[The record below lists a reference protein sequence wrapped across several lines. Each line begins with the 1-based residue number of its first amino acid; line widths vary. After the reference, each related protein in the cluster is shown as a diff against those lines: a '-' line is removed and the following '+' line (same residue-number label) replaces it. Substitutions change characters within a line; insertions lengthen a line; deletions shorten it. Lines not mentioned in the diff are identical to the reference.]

1 MKSCLAIDQ
10 GTTGT
15 KAYRVWSDGRM
26 ELVGRRS
33 HQQFLPAP
41 GLVEHDAE
49 EILRHIEELIAEAG
63 PVDALALANQGET
76 VVAWDAE
83 TGVPVGPAIVWQDTR
98 TADVVARMK
107 EEGLEPDIKARS
119 GLPLDCYFSAS
130 RLRWYLDHVPQARLL
145 REQGRLRF
153 GTSDAFFLD
162 RLCGVFVTDVSTASR
177 TSLMN
182 LRTCEWDETLCR
194 LFDVPMECL
203 PSIRPTVGAFGLLR
217 DRNIP
222 VRVSAVDQQ
231 AALYG
236 HGLQHPG
243 DVKITFGTGAFAL
256 ALGAAGVC
264 AGGEGGVLPT
274 VAWRFAGRSA
284 VYALEGGILTA
295 GAAVNWVES
304 LGPDFSCADEKA
316 LEAAQAAEK
325 GLFFLPALQGLGCPW
340 WERDARGSWVG
351 LGLDTRP
358 ADMARAVLEGI
369 AFRSVQLVKTFAA
382 ASGQTATRISVDGGL
397 VSNRWFTQFLANC
410 LGASVHV
417 PEQVDVTA
425 AGLGRFW
432 LDGEG
437 SQPAQASEAGW
448 RVVTPRPD
456 GAEAR
461 WQATFDHVTRQAI
474 ERCAKS

>member
-63 PVDALALANQGET
+63 PIDALALTNQGET

-83 TGVPVGPAIVWQDTR
+83 TGVPIGPAIVWQDTR

-107 EEGLEPDIKARS
+107 EEGLEPEIKARS

-194 LFDVPMECL
+194 LFDVPIECL

-256 ALGAAGVC
+256 ALGGKGSC
-264 AGGEGGVLPT
+264 GGGEGGVLPT

-295 GAAVNWVES
+295 GAAVNWVEG
-304 LGPDFSCADEKA
+304 LGPGFSCADEKT

-325 GLFFLPALQGLGCPW
+325 GVFFLPALQGLGCPW
-340 WERDARGSWVG
+340 WQRDARGSWVG

-382 ASGQTATRISVDGGL
+382 ATGQVAKRISVDGGL
-397 VSNRWFTQFLANC
+397 VSNRWFIQFLANC
-410 LGASVHV
+410 LDATVHV

-432 LDGEG
+432 LDDEAT
-437 SQPAQASEAGW
+437 QPARASEAGW
-448 RVVTPRPD
+448 RVVTPRPN
-456 GAEAR
+456 GAERR
-461 WQATFDHVTRQAI
+461 WQDAFDCMTRQAI